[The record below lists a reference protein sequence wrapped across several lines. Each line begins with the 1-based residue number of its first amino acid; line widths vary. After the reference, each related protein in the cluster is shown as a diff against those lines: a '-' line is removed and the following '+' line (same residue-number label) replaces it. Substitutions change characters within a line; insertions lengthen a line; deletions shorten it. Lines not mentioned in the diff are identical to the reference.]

1 VEWGTTVVA
10 GESVGDALLGAVSQ
24 ELLIAIRLELH
35 TGVWASESI
44 GEAPVQGERMVG
56 QMLESTRFGK
66 VPHEFLWRGLQALQY
81 QAAIVDIAQN
91 EHTVFVHRESI
102 AAKIIDAERI
112 SITLGSPI
120 DLDDLLQKTYGGVQ
134 TFKQEILKSTEKK
147 QGGEF
152 AWVLGNKGKTGFEN
166 SSPLSG
172 AGENKNT
179 LTDIVHHEIAY
190 SER

>member
-10 GESVGDALLGAVSQ
+10 GESVSDALLGAVSQ

-66 VPHEFLWRGLQALQY
+66 LPHEFLWRGLQALQY

-102 AAKIIDAERI
+102 AAKLLMRNASPSLWDRQLIWMTCCKKHMAAFKHLSKKYSRALKRSRE
-112 SITLGSPI
+112 GS
-120 DLDDLLQKTYGGVQ
+120 LHG
-134 TFKQEILKSTEKK
+134 S
-147 QGGEF
+147 
-152 AWVLGNKGKTGFEN
+152 
-166 SSPLSG
+166 
-172 AGENKNT
+172 
-179 LTDIVHHEIAY
+179 
-190 SER
+190 